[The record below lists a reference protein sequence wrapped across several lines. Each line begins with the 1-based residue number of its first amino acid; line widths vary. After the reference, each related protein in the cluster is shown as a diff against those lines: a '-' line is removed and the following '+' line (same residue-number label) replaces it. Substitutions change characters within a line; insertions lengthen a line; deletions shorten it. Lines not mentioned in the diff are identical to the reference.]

1 MIVAFEL
8 SPVQLTP
15 ALVNDGMIPMEAFTG
30 VLPLFVLKNGAIFPE
45 PEAAKPMLV
54 VEFVHA

>member
-1 MIVAFEL
+1 
-8 SPVQLTP
+8 
-15 ALVNDGMIPMEAFTG
+15 VNDGMIPMVAFTG